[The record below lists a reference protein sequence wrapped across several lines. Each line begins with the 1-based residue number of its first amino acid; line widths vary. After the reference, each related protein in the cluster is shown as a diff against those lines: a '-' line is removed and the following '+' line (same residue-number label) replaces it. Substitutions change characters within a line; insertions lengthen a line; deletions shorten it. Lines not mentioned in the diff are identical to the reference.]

1 MPPRK
6 TKRQQRIL
14 WTPAQERQ
22 LRRLSGRTSVARIA
36 RELRRSEAAVRYKA
50 HTLSLSLAFKLS

>member
-6 TKRQQRIL
+6 KTVPRIP
-14 WTPAQERQ
+14 WTPAHEKR
-22 LRRLSGRTSVARIA
+22 LRRLSGRTPVPRIA

-50 HTLSLSLAFKLS
+50 HTLACIIREAV